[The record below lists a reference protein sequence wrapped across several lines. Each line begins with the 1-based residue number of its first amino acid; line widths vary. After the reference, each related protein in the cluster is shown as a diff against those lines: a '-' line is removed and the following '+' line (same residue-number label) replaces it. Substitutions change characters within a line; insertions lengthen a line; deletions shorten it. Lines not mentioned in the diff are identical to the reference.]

1 MLTLLIAF
9 SIVSLVGGYLI
20 GDWLDK
26 KEKEFIQRKEPL
38 LKR

>member
-9 SIVSLVGGYLI
+9 SIVSLVGGYFI